1 MDGALPHVSVMP
13 RGDAMRS
20 RCAGS
25 RCALPGTGRHKWRPY
40 GDIAACFRRAARPL
54 RRGTTRCV
62 PIAAVHVVPCRAP
75 GVMNGAPT
83 VHCRAFPSCRMF
95 VAPRD
100 DAMRYHCGGS
110 RCALPGTGRHEWRP
124 YGGIAA
130 CPRPVYAVNE
140 GHRRKKS
147 GERLPSRQECVNLA
161 RLVSSRPKSG
171 VPAGTHNETHT
182 FLYYNLITQSTNH

>member
-1 MDGALPHVSVMP
+1 MIEKHAAIPQGRHPGCPLRYG
-13 RGDAMRS
+13 RGNAMRS
-20 RCAGS
+20 HCGGS
-25 RCALPGTGRHKWRPY
+25 HCALPGTGRHEWRPY
-40 GDIAACFRRAARPL
+40 G
-54 RRGTTRCV
+54 
-62 PIAAVHVVPCRAP
+62 AP
-75 GVMNGAPT
+75 R
-83 VHCRAFPSCRMF
+83 RAFPSCRAF
-95 VAPRD
+95 VTTRD
-100 DAMRYHCGGS
+100 GAMRYHCGGS